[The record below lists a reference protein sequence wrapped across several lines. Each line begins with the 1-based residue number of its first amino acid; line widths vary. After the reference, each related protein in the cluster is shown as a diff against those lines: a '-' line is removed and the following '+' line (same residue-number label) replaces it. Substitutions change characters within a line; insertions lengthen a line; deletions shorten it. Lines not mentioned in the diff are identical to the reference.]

1 MLSFHELVKE
11 NKEELMKND
20 EEMERIE
27 KRIDE
32 KRARLAKV
40 KTRTGA

>member
-11 NKEELMKND
+11 NKKELMNND
-20 EEMERIE
+20 KEMERIE

-32 KRARLAKV
+32 KRARLAKS
-40 KTRTGA
+40 RTGA